1 MIRLVCIDVDG
12 TLVGTSGTV
21 HDEVWAGAA
30 RMRAA
35 GVRLALCTGRPGFG
49 DARGYA
55 GRLDPAGWHVFQ
67 NGASIVRLDGAE
79 SVSEPL
85 GAERVAW
92 LVARAAA
99 TGRVLELYSDAEY
112 AVESDAPI
120 AREHAELLGV
130 PFSRRPFG
138 ALAGA
143 VVRGQWIVPASDA
156 PAVLAEPHP
165 GIEISGSTSPLMP
178 GTMFLNMTPA
188 GVSKAS
194 AVRRVAHAYGVPL
207 AEVMFVGDGDND
219 LGAMGVVGTAVAMGN
234 AEPAVRAAAHRTVGH
249 VDRGGLL
256 EAFALAGARAPS
268 PHAA

>member
-1 MIRLVCIDVDG
+1 MIRLICIDVDG
-12 TLVGTSGTV
+12 TLVGSSGKV
-21 HDEVWAGAA
+21 HDAVWADAA

-55 GRLDPAGWHVFQ
+55 ARLDPAGWHVFQ
-67 NGASIVRLDGAE
+67 NGASIVKLDSAE
-79 SVSEPL
+79 SVSEPM

-92 LVARAAA
+92 LVARAGA
-99 TGRVLELYSDAEY
+99 TGRVLELYTDAAY

-120 AREHAELLGV
+120 AREHADLLGV
-130 PFSRRPFG
+130 PFPRRPFSD
-138 ALAGA
+138 LEGA
-143 VVRGQWIVPASDA
+143 VVRGQWIVAAADA

-194 AVRRVAHAYGVPL
+194 AVRRIARAYGVPL

-249 VDRGGLL
+249 VDQGGLL
-256 EAFALAGARAPS
+256 EAFALARRRAPS

>member
-12 TLVGTSGTV
+12 TLVGSSGAPL
-21 HDEVWAGAA
+21 DSVWAGAD
-30 RMRAA
+30 RVRAA

-55 GRLDPAGWHVFQ
+55 ARLDPDGWHVFQ
-67 NGASIVRLDGAE
+67 NGASIVRLESGE

-92 LVARAAA
+92 LVARAAV
-99 TGRVLELYSDAEY
+99 TGRVLELYTDAEY
-112 AVESDAPI
+112 AVESDAPV

-130 PFSRRPFG
+130 RFSRRPFD
-138 ALAGA
+138 ALDGA
-143 VVRGQWIVPASDA
+143 VVRGQWIVRADDA

-194 AVRRVAHAYGVPL
+194 AVRRVAGAYGVPL

-219 LGAMGVVGTAVAMGN
+219 LGAMAVVGTAVAMGN
-234 AEPAVRAAAHRTVGH
+234 AEPAVRAAAHLTVGH
-249 VDRGGLL
+249 VDEGGLL
-256 EAFALAGARAPS
+256 EALALAGRRAPS
-268 PHAA
+268 PHPA